1 MRMVGLCF
9 ALKALAMAG
18 FRTEEAIVMGRG
30 CDMENFLAA
39 SLIFAMIYMGL
50 IVL

>member
-1 MRMVGLCF
+1 
-9 ALKALAMAG
+9 MAG

-30 CDMENFLAA
+30 RDMENFLAA
-39 SLIFAMIYMGL
+39 SLIFAMIYAGL